1 MNAPEQIKLA
11 LPADEKYREMF
22 GVSVEY
28 PWALRTPDGFYKVD
42 NIPFYSSS
50 VCVDDVVQ
58 ASPHSDDSIRQDV
71 NGVPVWTIDRMVR
84 PSRHATLHVIG
95 TKPRNHD
102 VQLENDQCFEPFKD
116 VLEFIKTT
124 DCTFEGND
132 TGSLY
137 LVAIDIP
144 PQADRTNLRI
154 LLKQGYERDHWAFAF
169 SDDK

>member
-1 MNAPEQIKLA
+1 MNTPEQIKLA

-28 PWALRTPDGFYKVD
+28 PWALRTPDGFYKMD

-71 NGVPVWTIDRMVR
+71 NGVPVWTIDRIVR
-84 PSRHATLHVIG
+84 PSGHATIHVIG
-95 TKPRNHD
+95 TNPLNHD
-102 VQLENDQCFEPFKD
+102 LQLENDQSFEPFKEI
-116 VLEFIKTT
+116 LEFIKTT

-132 TGSLY
+132 CGVCY
-137 LVAIDIP
+137 LVAIDVP
-144 PQADRTNLRI
+144 PNADRTELLN
-154 LLKQGYERDHWAFAF
+154 LLKQGQKREHWTFAL
-169 SDDK
+169 SDD